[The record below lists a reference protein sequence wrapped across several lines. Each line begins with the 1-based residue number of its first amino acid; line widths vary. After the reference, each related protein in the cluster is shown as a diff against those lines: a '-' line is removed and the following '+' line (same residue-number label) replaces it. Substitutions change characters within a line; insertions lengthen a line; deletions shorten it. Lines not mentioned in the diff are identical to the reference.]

1 MKPTL
6 APNRRIL
13 LVDDNPAIHDDFRK
27 VLLRDD
33 SHLDALDADAA
44 LLFGEAAPAQPDS
57 SVTIFEV
64 ESAMQGEEAL
74 EKVRAAC
81 ESGRPYAM
89 AFVDMRMPP
98 GWDGMTTI
106 VKLWEVDPMLQVVIC
121 TAYSDRSWGEI
132 QRTLTA
138 RDRWLVVKKPFDQIE
153 VLQLAHALTEK
164 WNLTRDSQRHA
175 EMLELQVRART
186 EELVRLTRVKDQFFA
201 NVTHEMLTPLNGVI
215 GMLEL
220 MASESLPPD
229 LGENVAVARGAAD
242 TLFQLINQILVLND
256 AAAGAVCGSE
266 IEGDPREW
274 GEEVCARFS
283 DAADRAGVTVRI
295 HCPDTVPTRVACP
308 GGIISRV
315 LDALVDNAVKFSRDG
330 GVVTLEVTWRPAP
343 ATRAL
348 QFTVVD
354 QGVGMTAQQLEL
366 IRIPFAQVDGGS
378 NRRGTGAGLGLTLAR
393 RLLSLI
399 ESELIVQSKPGE
411 GTRMSFALRA
421 RALDSA
427 APGRTGEVSR
437 V

>member
-81 ESGRPYAM
+81 ESSRPYAM

-175 EMLELQVRART
+175 EMLELQVRG
-186 EELVRLTRVKDQFFA
+186 L
-201 NVTHEMLTPLNGVI
+201 
-215 GMLEL
+215 
-220 MASESLPPD
+220 ASEKWTP
-229 LGENVAVARGAAD
+229 NQAV
-242 TLFQLINQILVLND
+242 LVS
-256 AAAGAVCGSE
+256 C
-266 IEGDPREW
+266 
-274 GEEVCARFS
+274 
-283 DAADRAGVTVRI
+283 
-295 HCPDTVPTRVACP
+295 
-308 GGIISRV
+308 
-315 LDALVDNAVKFSRDG
+315 
-330 GVVTLEVTWRPAP
+330 
-343 ATRAL
+343 
-348 QFTVVD
+348 
-354 QGVGMTAQQLEL
+354 
-366 IRIPFAQVDGGS
+366 S
-378 NRRGTGAGLGLTLAR
+378 NRWF
-393 RLLSLI
+393 
-399 ESELIVQSKPGE
+399 SK
-411 GTRMSFALRA
+411 A
-421 RALDSA
+421 
-427 APGRTGEVSR
+427 TGER
-437 V
+437 